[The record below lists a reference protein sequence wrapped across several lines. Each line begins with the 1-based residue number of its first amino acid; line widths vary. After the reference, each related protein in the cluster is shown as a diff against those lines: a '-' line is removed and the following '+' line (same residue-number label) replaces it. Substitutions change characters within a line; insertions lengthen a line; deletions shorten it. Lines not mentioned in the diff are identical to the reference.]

1 MPPRRLARR
10 AAARLVHAL
19 AVVLA
24 AATASF
30 VLLHVAP
37 GDPITASVEQPGL
50 DPAARARLRARYA
63 LDRPLPEQYARWLGA
78 AARGDLGWS
87 HTQQRPVRDVLAE
100 ALPRS
105 ALLVGTA
112 LALSFGAG
120 VALGGFAGW
129 RPRHPA
135 ARLLGAAAVVLHA
148 APEFVIGLLL
158 VATVALRLALLPAG
172 GYADPLADAL
182 LSPAEQFAD
191 RLRHLALPA
200 LALALGWT
208 AVVARHQRAAVAD
221 VAGED
226 FVRTARAKGLSEGR
240 VFARHALRAA
250 LAPTLALVGL
260 ALPALVGGAVVTES
274 VFAWPGMGLV
284 ATQAV
289 AARDYA
295 LVTGAVVAG
304 SAAVALG
311 ALAADVLHA
320 WADPRAGGADA

>member
-1 MPPRRLARR
+1 MPSPTLLRHVVR
-10 AAARLVHAL
+10 RLVHAL
-19 AVVLA
+19 AVILA
-24 AATASF
+24 ATTASF
-30 VLLHVAP
+30 ALLHLAP
-37 GDPITASVEQPGL
+37 GDPISTTLERPSLGA
-50 DPAARARLRARYA
+50 AARATLRARYG
-63 LDRPLPEQYARWLGA
+63 LDRPLPEQYVRWLAA

-87 HTQQRPVRDVLAE
+87 HTQQRPVRDVLAD

-105 ALLVGTA
+105 LLLVGTA
-112 LALSFGAG
+112 LVLSFVAG
-120 VALGGFAGW
+120 VAIGAFAGW

-135 ARLLGAAAVVLHA
+135 ARLLNAAAVVLHA

-158 VATVALRLALLPAG
+158 VATVALRLGLLPAG
-172 GYADPLADAL
+172 GAADPLADVL
-182 LSPAEQFAD
+182 FTPAERALD

-200 LALALGWT
+200 AALALGWT
-208 AVVARHQRAAVAD
+208 AIVARHQRAAVAD

-226 FVRTARAKGLSEGR
+226 FVRTARAKGLSERR
-240 VFARHALRAA
+240 VFVHHALRRAI
-250 LAPTLALVGL
+250 APTLALLGL

-311 ALAADVLHA
+311 AALADVLHA
-320 WADPRAGGADA
+320 WADPRAARGAE

>member
-1 MPPRRLARR
+1 VRRLA
-10 AAARLVHAL
+10 HAL
-19 AVVLA
+19 AVILA
-24 AATASF
+24 ATTASF
-30 VLLHVAP
+30 ALLHLAP
-37 GDPITASVEQPGL
+37 GDPLSATVE
-50 DPAARARLRARYA
+50 DPTLGAEARDRLRARYG
-63 LDRPLPEQYARWLGA
+63 LDRPIPEQYVRWVAA

-87 HTQQRPVRDVLAE
+87 HTQQRPVRDVLAD

-112 LALSFGAG
+112 LALSFAAG
-120 VALGGFAGW
+120 VGVGAFAGW

-135 ARLLGAAAVVLHA
+135 ARLLNAAAVVLHA
-148 APEFVIGLLL
+148 SPEFVIGLLL
-158 VATVALRLALLPAG
+158 VTTFALRLALLPSG
-172 GYADPLADAL
+172 GVADPLADAL
-182 LSPAEQFAD
+182 FTPGERLVD
-191 RLRHLALPA
+191 RVRHLVLPA
-200 LALALGWT
+200 SALALGWT
-208 AVVARHQRAAVAD
+208 AIVARHQRAALAD

-250 LAPTLALVGL
+250 IAPTLALVGL

-304 SAAVALG
+304 SAAVAVG
-311 ALAADVLHA
+311 AAVADLLHA
-320 WADPRAGGADA
+320 WADPRAARGGD